1 LRASSRL
8 ATLLPPRFLALP
20 LDDQAAARTLSVGR
34 SAIAGHSAHPDD
46 YDGPCEDDEEASGDE
61 DGGDGDTDG

>member
-46 YDGPCEDDEEASGDE
+46 DGPCEDDEEASGDE